1 MGITSKNQKASLY
14 KGSNIERAA
23 SEINANMDIFHLDLP
38 ELDAANKDRPNVD
51 ANENVI
57 FDYEKQLNDE
67 GDEAGQEISTETDP
81 PDGGWGWV
89 VTFGA
94 FVVNLIVDGIVYSF
108 GLFFKELYVYF
119 DESKSLTAWIGSA
132 LAGCILISGKL
143 LSIFVGDSFGLLH
156 CYYDYVYSFGY
167 QLIELVSVP
176 RCSSE
181 EQ

>member
-23 SEINANMDIFHLDLP
+23 SEINANTDIFHLDLP

-57 FDYEKQLNDE
+57 FDYEKQLNDRS
-67 GDEAGQEISTETDP
+67 DEAGEEISTEIDP

-143 LSIFVGDSFGLLH
+143 LSMFVGDSFGLLH
-156 CYYDYVYSFGY
+156 CYYDYVYSFRH